1 MAATTCSSISV
12 TRESA
17 NANFPEEQ
25 SSATGTSSF
34 SAQTLL
40 IPVRIA
46 LGPLSWRPG
55 VVTPFVNHLAGIVN
69 ATAIRKHGG
78 HMTTHSLGQAARLT
92 GRGKTIL
99 TRAISGGLSGGSK
112 EGGVY
117 KVEGEGAP
125 PFPPSPARGEAAS
138 ELPPRLTLAEE
149 RLSEL
154 KAMLEDMRCDRDA
167 W

>member
-46 LGPLSWRPG
+46 LGPLS
-55 VVTPFVNHLAGIVN
+55 
-69 ATAIRKHGG
+69 
-78 HMTTHSLGQAARLT
+78 
-92 GRGKTIL
+92 
-99 TRAISGGLSGGSK
+99 
-112 EGGVY
+112 
-117 KVEGEGAP
+117 
-125 PFPPSPARGEAAS
+125 
-138 ELPPRLTLAEE
+138 
-149 RLSEL
+149 
-154 KAMLEDMRCDRDA
+154 
-167 W
+167 